1 MTLNE
6 LQQQGAMATETLE
19 KLSQVEARKCYQC
32 GKCSAGCPAAEYM
45 DIMPRQVMRL
55 VQLGLTDEALKSKA
69 IWLCATCD
77 TCSTRCPRNVDIAHE
92 METLR
97 ILAKRKGIVGEKDID
112 KFHNVFLDMVKK
124 FGRVYEVGL
133 IVGRNV
139 TTGKLFRD
147 VNYGLPYLSK
157 RKVHLLPEKVK
168 AKDEINRI
176 FAKAEE
182 YALKELKEA
191 ENK

>member
-6 LQQQGAMATETLE
+6 LQQQGAVATATLE
-19 KLSQVEARKCYQC
+19 ELSQVEARKCYQC

-97 ILAKRKGIVGEKDID
+97 ILAKRKGFVGEKDID

-147 VNYGLPYLSK
+147 MNYGLPYLSK
-157 RKVHLLPEKVK
+157 RKVNLLPEKVK